1 MILKSK
7 AFWAG
12 WLFTTI
18 ILSLLKDKTIQDVL
32 FRFIAGGAFAIIVV
46 SIIDFIT
53 VLFTRKKDDNQDY
66 PWQ

>member
-12 WLFTTI
+12 WLFSTI

-32 FRFIAGGAFAIIVV
+32 LRFIAGGAFAIIVV
-46 SIIDFIT
+46 SIIDFII